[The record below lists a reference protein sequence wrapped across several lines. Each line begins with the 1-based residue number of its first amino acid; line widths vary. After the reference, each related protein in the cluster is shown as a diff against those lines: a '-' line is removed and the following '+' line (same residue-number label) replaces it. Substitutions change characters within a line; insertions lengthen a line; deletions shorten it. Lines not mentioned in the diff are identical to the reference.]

1 MIFLVLYTMDNKLI
15 KVILAKEQV
24 FPQTVAEA
32 VLIKNGQVTTLDK
45 ILPRKIEQI
54 ITSEDSGLVSS
65 REGVSI
71 MINHANKITPNDIP
85 KSRLIQYDQNGH
97 IIKVEPTK
105 TQTVLV
111 NNTVYSQYD
120 GNTDSNIKFGD
131 DFKVIDNKISLT
143 WGGREIKLKN

>member
-1 MIFLVLYTMDNKLI
+1 MSNKLV
-15 KVILAKEQV
+15 KVILTNDQV

-32 VLIKNGQVTTLDK
+32 VLVNGDQVTTLDK
-45 ILPRKIEQI
+45 VLPKKIEQI
-54 ITSEDSGLVSS
+54 ITPKDSGLVSS
-65 REGVSI
+65 REGISI
-71 MINHANKITPNDIP
+71 MINHANKITPNNVP

-111 NNTVYSQYD
+111 NNTTYSQYD
-120 GNTDSNIKFGD
+120 GNADSNIEFGD

-143 WGGREIKLKN
+143 WGN

>member
-143 WGGREIKLKN
+143 WGGGD

>member
-54 ITSEDSGLVSS
+54 ITPEGSGLVSS

-105 TQTVLV
+105 TQTVSV

-120 GNTDSNIKFGD
+120 GNIDSNIEFGD

-143 WGGREIKLKN
+143 WGN